1 MNGGIFLK
9 EQIYFG
15 TYTKKTSQGIY
26 HAFLDTD
33 TAQVSTPQVAIT
45 VENPTYLTIT
55 DQTLLTVAKEGPL
68 GGIAAYELADD
79 SYVLTDDA
87 LVAGP
92 NPCYVAFDKKR
103 SLVYTANYHKGQIDV
118 YRLNNDK
125 TLTLCDSVV
134 QTGYGPR
141 KEQDGSHVHYTNLT
155 PDGRLVVVDLGN
167 DTVSTYDISAEGKL
181 APVSILKTK
190 AGLGPRHLVFA
201 PDKKTAYLVG
211 ELSSTVSVLDY
222 DLTTGAFHLLQ
233 TVSTI
238 PDDWTEHNG
247 AAAIRISNDG
257 LFVYVSN
264 RGHNSLAVFEVLDGE
279 LKLIQHLTT
288 HGDFPR
294 DFALDP
300 TERFILVANQ
310 NTDNATLYTRDQETG
325 LLACCQKDI
334 PLPEGVCVYFK

>member
-134 QTGYGPR
+134 QTGYGHGPR
-141 KEQDGSHVHYTNLT
+141 KEQDGSHVHYTDLT
-155 PDGRLVVVDLGN
+155 PDGRLAVVDLGN

-222 DLTTGAFHLLQ
+222 DLTTGAFYLRQ
-233 TVSTI
+233 TVNTI
-238 PDDWTEHNG
+238 PDDW
-247 AAAIRISNDG
+247 
-257 LFVYVSN
+257 
-264 RGHNSLAVFEVLDGE
+264 
-279 LKLIQHLTT
+279 T

-334 PLPEGVCVYFK
+334 PLPEGVCVYFN

>member
-103 SLVYTANYHKGQIDV
+103 SLVYTANYHKRQIDV

-141 KEQDGSHVHYTNLT
+141 KEQDGSHVHYTDLT

-211 ELSSTVSVLDY
+211 EQIGRAHV
-222 DLTTGAFHLLQ
+222 
-233 TVSTI
+233 
-238 PDDWTEHNG
+238 
-247 AAAIRISNDG
+247 
-257 LFVYVSN
+257 
-264 RGHNSLAVFEVLDGE
+264 
-279 LKLIQHLTT
+279 
-288 HGDFPR
+288 
-294 DFALDP
+294 
-300 TERFILVANQ
+300 
-310 NTDNATLYTRDQETG
+310 
-325 LLACCQKDI
+325 
-334 PLPEGVCVYFK
+334 

>member
-1 MNGGIFLK
+1 M
-9 EQIYFG
+9 
-15 TYTKKTSQGIY
+15 
-26 HAFLDTD
+26 A
-33 TAQVSTPQVAIT
+33 
-45 VENPTYLTIT
+45 
-55 DQTLLTVAKEGPL
+55 
-68 GGIAAYELADD
+68 
-79 SYVLTDDA
+79 
-87 LVAGP
+87 
-92 NPCYVAFDKKR
+92 
-103 SLVYTANYHKGQIDV
+103 
-118 YRLNNDK
+118 
-125 TLTLCDSVV
+125 
-134 QTGYGPR
+134 
-141 KEQDGSHVHYTNLT
+141 
-155 PDGRLVVVDLGN
+155 VVDLGN

-222 DLTTGAFHLLQ
+222 DLTTGAFYLLQ

-257 LFVYVSN
+257 RFVYVSN